1 MKKTYEILKD
11 LPEIKKA
18 AQILKQDE
26 EHTFE
31 QLKELVL
38 IPAFSRHEE
47 VRAKRYREM
56 MEAEGFEVTEDE
68 VHNVYTVIKGSG
80 GGPVLYVTGHLDTVF
95 PLDTPLEVVEKEPGK
110 FYCPGIG
117 DDTSALA
124 QNLALMRAF
133 RDSGIKL
140 KGDLIIG
147 GNVGEEG
154 LGDLYGVRNFFGKE
168 ENLKLVDGFISV
180 DGQGPS
186 VTYGGTGS
194 YRYKVSFSNQGGHS
208 NGDFGMPNP
217 IHAMGRAIAKIADVK
232 TPNPPWTTFA
242 VGVVDGGTSVN
253 SIAHDCEFLLDIR
266 SNGKAEL
273 DAANEEIMKCIT
285 DAVAEEN
292 ARWKRDEEYY
302 AHDSGNKK
310 NPVPR
315 ADRVVELKI
324 EKMGDRPVGN
334 QSLDD
339 PIVKAALTLYEVC
352 GEKAVTNANGS
363 TDANI
368 PISLGIPGLAVGRS
382 GKGAGSHSRAE
393 WFSPEGMAEG
403 EAELFLMICGLLGVD
418 GVTEPLLPVREK

>member
-1 MKKTYEILKD
+1 MKKTFETIRE
-11 LPEIKKA
+11 LPEFKKA
-18 AQILKQDE
+18 AELLKKDE
-26 EHTFE
+26 ENTFE

-38 IPAFSRHEE
+38 IPAFSRHEQ
-47 VRAKRYREM
+47 VRAAHYRKL
-56 MEAEGFEVTEDE
+56 MEAEGFEVEEDE
-68 VHNVYTVIKGSG
+68 VHNVYTRIKGTG
-80 GGPVLYVTGHLDTVF
+80 GGPTLYVTGHLDTVF
-95 PLDTPLEVVEKEPGK
+95 PLDTPLEIKEINGK
-110 FYCPGIG
+110 YYCPGIG

-154 LGDLYGVRNFFGKE
+154 LGDLYGVRNFFSKE
-168 ENLKLVDGFISV
+168 ENLKTVDGFISV

-217 IHAMGRAIAKIADVK
+217 IHAMGRAIGKIADVK
-232 TPNPPWTTFA
+232 TPNEPWTTFA

-292 ARWKRDEEYY
+292 ARWKRDEDYY
-302 AHDSGNKK
+302 VHDMGNKK

-334 QSLDD
+334 QSLED
-339 PIVKAALTLYEVC
+339 PIVKAALALYDVC
-352 GEKAVTNANGS
+352 GEKPHTNSNGS

-368 PISLGIPGLAVGRS
+368 PISLGIPGLAIGRS
-382 GKGAGSHSRAE
+382 GKGAGSHSRDE

-403 EAELFLMICGLLGVD
+403 EAELFLLICGLLGVE
-418 GVTEPLLPVREK
+418 GAAEPLLPIREK

>member
-1 MKKTYEILKD
+1 
-11 LPEIKKA
+11 
-18 AQILKQDE
+18 
-26 EHTFE
+26 
-31 QLKELVL
+31 
-38 IPAFSRHEE
+38 
-47 VRAKRYREM
+47 
-56 MEAEGFEVTEDE
+56 
-68 VHNVYTVIKGSG
+68 
-80 GGPVLYVTGHLDTVF
+80 
-95 PLDTPLEVVEKEPGK
+95 
-110 FYCPGIG
+110 
-117 DDTSALA
+117 
-124 QNLALMRAF
+124 
-133 RDSGIKL
+133 
-140 KGDLIIG
+140 
-147 GNVGEEG
+147 
-154 LGDLYGVRNFFGKE
+154 
-168 ENLKLVDGFISV
+168 
-180 DGQGPS
+180 
-186 VTYGGTGS
+186 
-194 YRYKVSFSNQGGHS
+194 
-208 NGDFGMPNP
+208 
-217 IHAMGRAIAKIADVK
+217 
-232 TPNPPWTTFA
+232 
-242 VGVVDGGTSVN
+242 
-253 SIAHDCEFLLDIR
+253 
-266 SNGKAEL
+266 
-273 DAANEEIMKCIT
+273 MKCIT